1 MELIEI
7 LEISER
13 DSKFQTKINVEMIW
27 MDARIDIYN
36 LKDDANLNTLPASER
51 SIIWVPK
58 LTFNNTKTNVQTVN
72 DGKSIASVRKMG
84 NYTKSPIT
92 FADNI
97 FIFKVIDH
105 SFFYFFYLSPIR
117 VCLCHTL
124 GIFQNLEPTLFFNSF
139 RSFHFLW
146 IMVNFLVWLGDLGI
160 SKLLLPLTTC
170 F

>member
-36 LKDDANLNTLPASER
+36 LKDDANLNTMPAMER
-51 SIIWVPK
+51 SSIWVPK
-58 LTFNNTKTNVQTVN
+58 LTFNNTKTSLQTVN

-97 FIFKVIDH
+97 YIFKVCI
-105 SFFYFFYLSPIR
+105 SSL
-117 VCLCHTL
+117 LK
-124 GIFQNLEPTLFFNSF
+124 
-139 RSFHFLW
+139 
-146 IMVNFLVWLGDLGI
+146 DLGLLYMEI
-160 SKLLLPLTTC
+160 FKRKLSSRVLLQKCIALT
-170 F
+170 

>member
-97 FIFKVIDH
+97 FIFKVHADSLFIFV
-105 SFFYFFYLSPIR
+105 SFKTS
-117 VCLCHTL
+117 
-124 GIFQNLEPTLFFNSF
+124 GIFLVYCALDSSQYANHRFCKSNKDNL
-139 RSFHFLW
+139 
-146 IMVNFLVWLGDLGI
+146 I
-160 SKLLLPLTTC
+160 SIFDPALLLICKLSSYFVVTKC
-170 F
+170 S

>member
-1 MELIEI
+1 MGSSSKVNKDTFSLYCIKHFPLQLSVNINMELIEI

-36 LKDDANLNTLPASER
+36 LKDDANLNTLPATER
-51 SIIWVPK
+51 SSIWVPK
-58 LTFNNTKTNVQTVN
+58 LTFNNTKTSLQTVN

-97 FIFKVIDH
+97 YIFKVCIY
-105 SFFYFFYLSPIR
+105 S
-117 VCLCHTL
+117 
-124 GIFQNLEPTLFFNSF
+124 
-139 RSFHFLW
+139 
-146 IMVNFLVWLGDLGI
+146 
-160 SKLLLPLTTC
+160 LL
-170 F
+170 